1 MGHIKPPKILRAPKL
16 SDQVADFLISEIE
29 RGSIKLGELLPSEAE
44 LSEQFNVSRTVIREA
59 LGRLKYDGL
68 LESSQGSKSK
78 VAAGGAKRAFRMKK
92 LDANN
97 FLEIG
102 FLYEFRAILESEA
115 ATLAANRR
123 TKDDLKNMKR
133 LIEAMNKACQDA
145 YDATMENVKFH
156 KAVTKASKN
165 PFLSD
170 FMNFLGD
177 KILDL
182 VQADRN
188 SSQHVGLPLEVQN
201 EHIIIFE
208 AISQQKPDKARKA
221 VLMHLKNAVE
231 RRGGAFFSK

>member
-1 MGHIKPPKILRAPKL
+1 MKFTKIPKIQQLPKL
-16 SDQVADFLISEIE
+16 SDQVSDFLISEIE
-29 RGSIKLGELLPSEAE
+29 KGAFRPGELLPSEAE
-44 LSEQFNVSRTVIREA
+44 LSRLFNVSRTVIREA

-68 LESSQGSKSK
+68 LESSRGSKSK
-78 VAAGGAKRAFRMKK
+78 VAADSAKRAFRMNR
-92 LDANN
+92 LDDNN
-97 FLEIG
+97 LIEIVY
-102 FLYEFRAILESEA
+102 LYEFRAILESEA
-115 ATLAANRR
+115 AALAANRR
-123 TKDDLKNMKR
+123 TEDDLKYMKS